1 MDLKVL
7 ITVFQKMI
15 WFSGIWAT
23 VHMQLKYQKWCWL
36 SRNLNLNSSNS
47 NTNISK
53 TLSHTKINNT
63 IFWKHVTRPFR
74 CIYVNY
80 FNLLGFFSWGQHK
93 IEKMHFFFQNLKMKE
108 HENYTDHLIF
118 FIYIFCS
125 TCLQHSFLNLEI
137 HKIHFQI
144 HYFGPFWSV
153 K

>member
-80 FNLLGFFSWGQHK
+80 FNLLGFFFLRSAQNWK
-93 IEKMHFFFQNLKMKE
+93 NALFFSRIWRWRNMK
-108 HENYTDHLIF
+108 TTQITSF
-118 FIYIFCS
+118 FSS
-125 TCLQHSFLNLEI
+125 TFFALPVCN
-137 HKIHFQI
+137 IHFWI
-144 HYFGPFWSV
+144 WKYIKFIFKFITLGHSGL
-153 K
+153 

>member
-15 WFSGIWAT
+15 WFSGILAT

-93 IEKMHFFFQNLKMKE
+93 IEKMHFFFPEFEDEGTWKL
-108 HENYTDHLIF
+108 HRSPHFFHLHF
-118 FIYIFCS
+118 LLYLFATFIS
-125 TCLQHSFLNLEI
+125 E
-137 HKIHFQI
+137 
-144 HYFGPFWSV
+144 FGNT
-153 K
+153 